1 VQEGMNSTEA
11 ILELETGSDVLIS
24 CLNIKGI
31 RRTTNIVDKEMGH
44 YFIATFKMEKDYH
57 YNRECTHVP
66 ENKHKF
72 VQKDAKVEVLDIIM
86 SLIVQSCA
94 ELGEKS

>member
-1 VQEGMNSTEA
+1 MYFA
-11 ILELETGSDVLIS
+11 ALLPELLS
-24 CLNIKGI
+24 
-31 RRTTNIVDKEMGH
+31 
-44 YFIATFKMEKDYH
+44 
-57 YNRECTHVP
+57 
-66 ENKHKF
+66 NKHKF

>member
-1 VQEGMNSTEA
+1 MVKGGGKEHSHFQNC
-11 ILELETGSDVLIS
+11 DVFTFVHA
-24 CLNIKGI
+24 CLPSK
-31 RRTTNIVDKEMGH
+31 RVYK
-44 YFIATFKMEKDYH
+44 
-57 YNRECTHVP
+57 
-66 ENKHKF
+66 NKHKF